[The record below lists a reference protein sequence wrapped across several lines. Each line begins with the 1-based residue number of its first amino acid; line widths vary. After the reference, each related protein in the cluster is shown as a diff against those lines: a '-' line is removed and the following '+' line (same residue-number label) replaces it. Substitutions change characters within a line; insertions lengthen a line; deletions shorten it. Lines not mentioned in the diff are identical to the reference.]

1 MRVPKPQR
9 TCVCVLIYHSTAT
22 EFTQGSTEDVENKTK
37 CPTFVQRDNSTAE
50 PHSGRHTVSSLPE
63 ASVLAH
69 AATFPGAFA
78 LLLDPRTKN

>member
-1 MRVPKPQR
+1 MF
-9 TCVCVLIYHSTAT
+9 IYHSTAT
-22 EFTQGSTEDVENKTK
+22 EFAQASTEDVENMTQNAQLLSKGTI
-37 CPTFVQRDNSTAE
+37 QQLN
-50 PHSGRHTVSSLPE
+50 HTVEDIVSSLPE